1 MLTEVYRRA
10 QFLSLDIVIGAVIL
24 LRFFSNLL
32 SVEPSWSV
40 YVLLAGA
47 VWLIYTIDHLRDASK
62 VKGSERNRYRFHLKY
77 GKVLV
82 IACVLVAILSM
93 ISLYYT
99 SPIIIIA
106 GALLAL
112 LSAVY
117 LLIQHLLSN
126 WGMKELY
133 VAIIFTSGIL
143 LAPFV
148 MSETIRFDVFLLL
161 LLLSFS
167 NLVLFSWFEK
177 EEDNQDGFKS
187 VATTMSESSIQ
198 KLILLLLSVGIAF
211 SITIEFSE
219 VSLYFLVSFGLYSY
233 LFIDHKRAKRLSIYR
248 TIGDGIFLIPIIFE
262 WL

>member
-32 SVEPSWSV
+32 LVDPSWSV
-40 YVLLAGA
+40 YVLLAGS
-47 VWLIYTIDHLRDASK
+47 VWLIYTIDHLKDASK
-62 VKGSERNRYRFHLKY
+62 VKGTERDRYRFHFKY
-77 GKVLV
+77 GKLLV
-82 IACVLVAILSM
+82 IACITISVLCVV
-93 ISLYYT
+93 SLYYT

-112 LSAVY
+112 LSGVY
-117 LLIQHLLSN
+117 LLIQHLLSK

-148 MSETIRFDVFLLL
+148 LSETVRFDVFFLL

-187 VATTMSESSIQ
+187 VATTMNESSIQ
-198 KLILLLLSVGIAF
+198 KLILLLLSIGIAF
-211 SITIEFSE
+211 SLIIEFSE
-219 VSLYFLVSFGLYSY
+219 VSLYFLVSFGFYSY

-248 TIGDGIFLIPIIFE
+248 AIGDGVFLLPIIFE